1 MDKLNSMIT
10 VTGQIRGESWEVY
23 SGQNLTLQKLKKGD
37 KKMKAQKIIYLS
49 LIILLVSQFIGCIAA
64 AAAYQ
69 AAALGHIAKG
79 VVDGIEGAKVD
90 AAVSPGVTKE
100 QLNQV
105 KRVAF
110 VFEGDNP
117 VEMAVSGE
125 LSDVMADTL
134 IMEML
139 KLGFECIDNQKIK
152 NTLEAE
158 GEQIN
163 GKVNLENALKA
174 GKNLG
179 IQAIIT
185 GNIKTSSAFTA
196 SGVMS
201 TKITST
207 SKIQSA
213 ALKIIGVENS
223 DILMVVTINYKHGK
237 NPDDASKTI
246 AKVIKAKL
254 ENPFGEKKKT

>member
-1 MDKLNSMIT
+1 
-10 VTGQIRGESWEVY
+10 
-23 SGQNLTLQKLKKGD
+23 
-37 KKMKAQKIIYLS
+37 MKIKKIIYLS
-49 LIILLVSQFIGCIAA
+49 LTILLVSQFIGCIAA
-64 AAAYQ
+64 AAGAYQ
-69 AAALGHIAKG
+69 AAALGSLAKG
-79 VVDGIEGAKVD
+79 VVDGADGVKVD

-110 VFEGDNP
+110 AFEEDNP

-125 LSDVMADTL
+125 LTDVMADTL

-152 NTLEAE
+152 NTLEEE
-158 GEQIN
+158 GIQIN
-163 GKVNLENALKA
+163 GKVKLENALKA
-174 GKNLG
+174 GKALG

-185 GNIKTSSAFTA
+185 GNFKTSSAASA
-196 SGVMS
+196 SGIFS

-237 NPDDASKTI
+237 NPDAASKTI

-254 ENPFGEKKKT
+254 ENPFGEKKQK

>member
-1 MDKLNSMIT
+1 
-10 VTGQIRGESWEVY
+10 
-23 SGQNLTLQKLKKGD
+23 
-37 KKMKAQKIIYLS
+37 MKAQKIIYLS
-49 LIILLVSQFIGCIAA
+49 LIILLVSQFIGCMAA
-64 AAAYQ
+64 AVAYE
-69 AAALGHIAKG
+69 AAALGHVAKG

-90 AAVSPGVTKE
+90 AAVSPGITKE
-100 QLNQV
+100 QLSQV

-110 VFEGDNP
+110 VFEEDNP

-139 KLGFECIDNQKIK
+139 KLGFECIDSHKIK

-158 GEQIN
+158 GVQIN
-163 GKVNLENALKA
+163 GKVNLGNALKA
-174 GKNLG
+174 GKSLG

-185 GNIKTSSAFTA
+185 GNIKTSSAVSA
-196 SGVMS
+196 SGIMG

-213 ALKIIGVENS
+213 ALKIIGVEDS

-246 AKVIKAKL
+246 AKIIKMKL
-254 ENPFGEKKKT
+254 ENPFGEKKQKESQGT